1 MLNEPT
7 KLIDEVIS
15 RDASDLHLV
24 ASYPPAIRQRTV
36 LVQLSLYPV
45 LTDEDIL
52 RFFLT
57 FTNKEQQETF
67 FLNKE
72 LDFSIVYKNFRFRAN
87 SYYQLG
93 HPSISLRLIPEKIR
107 TIEDL
112 HLPSVFHR
120 ISEFRQGLV
129 LITGQTSQ
137 GKSTTL
143 ASVINEINLTRQ
155 VHIVTIEDPIEFTYP
170 KAKAIIS
177 QREVR
182 HDTHSFSNA
191 LRSVL
196 REDPD
201 VIVIGEMR
209 DFETISSALTL
220 AETGHLV
227 FSTLHT
233 NTSSQTLD
241 RIIDVFPEE
250 QQSQIRIQLSSVLK
264 SIVCQKL
271 LPDLN
276 EENLVPA
283 VEILFNNSAI
293 AALVREGKTFQIDNV
308 LHTSASEEM
317 IIFEQYLK
325 QMVDKGIIRKETAL
339 RHAFRSKLIAELLK

>member
-1 MLNEPT
+1 MLSEPS

-15 RDASDLHLV
+15 REASDLHLV
-24 ASYPPAIRQRTV
+24 AGYPPAVRLKTV
-36 LVQLSLYPV
+36 LIQLNLYER
-45 LTDEDIL
+45 LTDADIE

-57 FTNKEQQETF
+57 FTTKEQQESF
-67 FLNKE
+67 YLNKE
-72 LDFSIVYKNFRFRAN
+72 LDFSIAYKTSRFRAN

-93 HPSISLRLIPEKIR
+93 HPSISLRLIPEKIQ

-112 HLPSVFHR
+112 HLPSIFHR
-120 ISEFRQGLV
+120 IGQFRQGLV
-129 LITGQTSQ
+129 LVTGQTSQ

-143 ASVINEINLTRQ
+143 ASVINEINLKRQ

-170 KAKAIIS
+170 KGQSIIS

-182 HDTHSFSNA
+182 HDTHSFNNA

-250 QQSQIRIQLSSVLK
+250 QQAQIRIQLSGVLR
-264 SIVCQKL
+264 SIVCQRL
-271 LPDLN
+271 LPDINDEKLI
-276 EENLVPA
+276 PA

-293 AALVREGKTFQIDNV
+293 ASLIREGKTFQIDNV

-325 QMVDKGIIRKETAL
+325 QMVDSGLIRKETAIQ
-339 RHAFRSKLIAELLK
+339 HAFRSKLIAELLK